1 MSGVNIRLPPIVT
14 SLRLSISD
22 PAAEFYSSRPFSGGS
37 MVMDIKQMIAGFNS
51 STFRHVRRF
60 LNEAAPTL
68 ARSCDVS
75 SSGFILDCAP
85 DCIRKTLCVDVI

>member
-1 MSGVNIRLPPIVT
+1 
-14 SLRLSISD
+14 
-22 PAAEFYSSRPFSGGS
+22 
-37 MVMDIKQMIAGFNS
+37 MVMDIKPMMAGFNS
-51 STFRHVRRF
+51 ATFRHVRRF

-85 DCIRKTLCVDVI
+85 DCI